1 MRGRHRREERREER
15 QDERQTFGRG
25 GGATRYQMRE
35 KLVSIGD
42 DYWIENDQGQ
52 RVFKVDG
59 KAMRIRDTL
68 QIEDPQG
75 HELAKIQE
83 KKLHVRETMDIEGP
97 KGETL
102 AEIQKKMISPLRDRY
117 EVKVTGGVDLEVQGN
132 IVDHEYTIEAGG
144 HKVAEVSRKWF
155 RVRDT
160 YGVEVEPGQNDVV
173 ILAVTVG
180 IDMM

>member
-1 MRGRHRREERREER
+1 MLGRRRSER
-15 QDERQTFGRG
+15 QREHQASVRG
-25 GGATRYQMRE
+25 GGATRYRMHE

-59 KAMRIRDTL
+59 KAMRIRSTL
-68 QIEDPQG
+68 LIEDLQG
-75 HELAKIQE
+75 RELAKIQE
-83 KKLHVRETMDIEGP
+83 KKIRVRETMDIEGP
-97 KGETL
+97 GGETL
-102 AEIQKKMISPLRDRY
+102 AQIHKKMISPLRDRY
-117 EVKVTGGVDLEVQGN
+117 TVDVSGGRDLEVEGN

-144 HKVAEVSRKWF
+144 RKVAEVSRKWF

-160 YGVEVEPGQNDVV
+160 YGVEVAPGQNDVV

>member
-1 MRGRHRREERREER
+1 MRGRRRADR
-15 QDERQTFGRG
+15 QDERQTSGHG
-25 GGATRYQMRE
+25 GGATRYRMHE

-42 DYWIENDQGQ
+42 DYWIESDQGQ

-83 KKLHVRETMDIEGP
+83 KKIHVRETMDVEGP
-97 KGETL
+97 GGETL
-102 AEIQKKMISPLRDRY
+102 AQITKKMISPLRERY
-117 EVKVTGGVDLEVQGN
+117 EVNMSSGPDLEVQGN

-160 YGVEVEPGQNDVV
+160 YGVEVAPGQNDVV